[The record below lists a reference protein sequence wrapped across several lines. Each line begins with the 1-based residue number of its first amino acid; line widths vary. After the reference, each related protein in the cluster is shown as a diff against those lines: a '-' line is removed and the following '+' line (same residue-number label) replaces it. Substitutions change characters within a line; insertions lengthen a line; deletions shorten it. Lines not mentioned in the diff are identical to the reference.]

1 MTEMGVTIIEQISAV
16 VWVVFCALLLVGIP
30 ALLVYTLWRS
40 KR

>member
-1 MTEMGVTIIEQISAV
+1 MTEMGMTMIEQVSAV
-16 VWVVFCALLLVGIP
+16 VWVVFCVIAAIGIS